1 MVLAANGPWL
11 LLPFAVIW
19 RLRRDHPFSRP
30 AVTAPAEVAEVGAN
44 QVAG

>member
-30 AVTAPAEVAEVGAN
+30 AVPTPAAAEPAPVAP
-44 QVAG
+44 